1 MGRREWDRSESGAVQ
16 NGTGKGRRGKWRWP
30 PDWAVRREP
39 LGRVKG
45 IGGRVA
51 GCTRWER
58 EGRTDSRSKTWVAP
72 ESARI
77 GEGVIAHRRAGVGG
91 SSPSESYGDSRAA
104 KGLGEAKREWVFM
117 RGKIVW
123 GRGEVVRSWVNASRR
138 TGEGGGLSSVRVEV
152 SGEGANRGSG

>member
-1 MGRREWDRSESGAVQ
+1 M
-16 NGTGKGRRGKWRWP
+16 
-30 PDWAVRREP
+30 RREP
-39 LGRVKG
+39 FGRVKG

-104 KGLGEAKREWVFM
+104 KGLGEANREWVCI

-123 GRGEVVRSWVNASRR
+123 GRGEVVRSRVNVSRR
-138 TGEGGGLSSVRVEV
+138 VGEYSGGLSAVRVV
-152 SGEGANRGSG
+152 VGGEGANRGRG

>member
-1 MGRREWDRSESGAVQ
+1 M
-16 NGTGKGRRGKWRWP
+16 
-30 PDWAVRREP
+30 
-39 LGRVKG
+39 G

-72 ESARI
+72 ESAKI

-104 KGLGEAKREWVFM
+104 KGLGEAKRELVFI

-123 GRGEVVRSWVNASRR
+123 GRGEVVWSVVKASRR
-138 TGEGGGLSSVRVEV
+138 TGERGGLSSVRGRIVV
-152 SGEGANRGSG
+152 GGTNRGSG

>member
-1 MGRREWDRSESGAVQ
+1 M
-16 NGTGKGRRGKWRWP
+16 
-30 PDWAVRREP
+30 
-39 LGRVKG
+39 
-45 IGGRVA
+45 A

-104 KGLGEAKREWVFM
+104 KGLGEANREWVFI

-123 GRGEVVRSWVNASRR
+123 GRGEVVWSVVKASRR
-138 TGEGGGLSSVRVEV
+138 TGEGGGLSSVRVAV
-152 SGEGANRGSG
+152 GGEGANRGSG